1 MAQGDA
7 EGKERRAEEASRTWL
22 RFRRPRRAALAAGL
36 RGAHL
41 QVAAC
46 LRRRWWRG
54 RGRPAA
60 AAEQPPEGRHS
71 GRLDHGRDAGDRAL
85 GRLRRHRLPRR
96 AAGCHGVLGAEEEHV
111 GGEDGRLRI
120 GLGGLHGGRLVGDR
134 APADRAGGVRAE
146 PHVDAL
152 DVERVAAPRQQ
163 ARGLPGGELRDADG
177 AVGRGVPLGDLPA
190 RQRHDGR
197 LVQAPPVAGPPEDE
211 PRPPAPAVRSPAA
224 ADCGRGAPVALGAEE
239 EVEADDEGDEDG
251 GRRGQHGRR
260 RRHGCPRHRHRSVLA
275 PQIAPSSAPP
285 DDPLFPSRAFSAGNW
300 GGFAC
305 KRFVCVCVCVCLRSG
320 FGPNRRGV
328 LYY

>member
-1 MAQGDA
+1 MYNLLPFWCLKMAQGDA
-7 EGKERRAEEASRTWL
+7 EGSGSGGRRRHQSRTWL
-22 RFRRPRRAALAAGL
+22 WFRRPRRAALAAGL

-46 LRRRWWRG
+46 LRRRRWWW

-60 AAEQPPEGRHS
+60 AAEQPPEGRYS
-71 GRLDHGRDAGDRAL
+71 RRLDHGRDAGDRSL
-85 GRLRRHRLPRR
+85 GWLRCRRLPWC
-96 AAGCHGVLGAEEEHV
+96 AAGCHGVLGAEEEHI

-120 GLGGLHGGRLVGDR
+120 GLGGLHGGRLVGDG
-134 APADRAGGVRAE
+134 APAERAGGVRPE

-177 AVGRGVPLGDLPA
+177 AVGRGVPLGDLPP

-197 LVQAPPVAGPPEDE
+197 LVQAPPVAGAPEDE
-211 PRPPAPAVRSPAA
+211 PRPPAPAVRSPAAAAA

-260 RRHGCPRHRHRSVLA
+260 RRHGCPRHRHRSALA
-275 PQIAPSSAPP
+275 PQIAPSSPPP
-285 DDPLFPSRAFSAGNW
+285 DDPLFPSRAFSAGNC
-300 GGFAC
+300 GGLLA
-305 KRFVCVCVCVCLRSG
+305 RDLCVCVCV
-320 FGPNRRGV
+320 
-328 LYY
+328 